1 MAEGVEAV
9 RRTSLQARL
18 ECWLV
23 FAIAAAVVL
32 HVGSAATCRHGL
44 VNWDGLSALAHAF
57 DVVYKEP
64 TVNLS
69 LIGFVEPPA
78 PALLYLP
85 LAGLFPTLAQ
95 SGYATVIF
103 GAILLGL
110 CAVLLDALALRLGL
124 AWWLRY
130 PLVGLLILHPVAL
143 SYAALGS
150 PVVLLLFAVLG
161 MTKSLAAWGDEQHLR
176 DLIGC
181 SLYAAIAL
189 LTRYEAIFLV
199 LAAALYIGVRCAL
212 STNEAGGTNS
222 GMAMGSGKRVGR
234 YSRVEGTLITF
245 LLPVAYFG
253 GVWIGANWVIMGDPW
268 HSLAAIFPGGATVSE
283 GWTAAAI
290 MLPLLVFPLC
300 YALAY
305 HELRPPGPWH
315 GGAAV
320 ALLMAT
326 ALAMPLAWPALYA
339 NSSDGLLLWG
349 PLASVTVVMLA
360 GSLVLAAVIAARY
373 LQQRK
378 VAAQQRRPLV
388 GTIFLA
394 AASVL
399 MLIVMRPMGAG
410 LPASATDVLRGYV
423 AFAHSATADR
433 EAAAMLA
440 EHYEPGRRVVVAGWP
455 GFALALYSG
464 HADKATVLA
473 EAAVDAEVASS
484 LQAGDML
491 VLFEGEG
498 AWEEAMA
505 WCALEPEW
513 LVGRWTGFRV
523 TSASGGEE

>member
-1 MAEGVEAV
+1 M
-9 RRTSLQARL
+9 

-23 FAIAAAVVL
+23 FVIATGLVV

-85 LAGLFPTLAQ
+85 LAGLFPSLAQ

-110 CAVLLDALALRLGL
+110 CAVLLHALALRLGL

-130 PLVGLLILHPVAL
+130 PLVALLILHPVAL
-143 SYAALGS
+143 SYAALGA

-161 MTKSLAAWGDEQHLR
+161 MTKSLAAWGDAQHLR

-189 LTRYEAIFLV
+189 LTRYEAVFLV

-212 STNEAGGTNS
+212 SAKES
-222 GMAMGSGKRVGR
+222 GNGVGR

-245 LLPVAYFG
+245 LLPVVYFG
-253 GVWIGANWVIMGDPW
+253 GVWIGANWLIMGDPW
-268 HSLAAIFPGGATVSE
+268 HSLSAIFPGGATVSE
-283 GWTAAAI
+283 AWTGAVI

-305 HELRPPGPWH
+305 HELRLPGPWH

-320 ALLMAT
+320 ALLMGA
-326 ALAMPLAWPALYA
+326 AVAMPLAWPSLYA

-349 PLASVTVVMLA
+349 PLASVTVTMLA

-373 LQQRK
+373 LQQRE
-378 VAAQQRRPLV
+378 VAAQERRPTV

-394 AASVL
+394 AASIAI
-399 MLIVMRPMGAG
+399 LILMRPMGAA
-410 LPASATDVLRGYV
+410 LPASATDGLRGYV
-423 AFAHSATADR
+423 AFAHSAPADR
-433 EAAAMLA
+433 QAAEMLA
-440 EHYEPGRRVVVAGWP
+440 DHYEPGRRVVVAGWP

-464 HADKATVLA
+464 YADKATVLA
-473 EAAVDAEVASS
+473 EAAVDEQVARS

-491 VLFEGEG
+491 VLLEGEEE
-498 AWEEAMA
+498 WEAAME

-513 LVGRWTGFRV
+513 LAGRWIGFRV
-523 TSASGGEE
+523 KRDSEGDE

>member
-1 MAEGVEAV
+1 M
-9 RRTSLQARL
+9 ARL

-23 FAIAAAVVL
+23 FAITGALVL

-78 PALLYLP
+78 PALIYLP

-110 CAVLLDALALRLGL
+110 CAVLLDALTLRLGL
-124 AWWLRY
+124 GWWLRY
-130 PLVGLLILHPVAL
+130 PLLGFLILHPIAL

-161 MTKSLAAWGDEQHLR
+161 MAKSLASWGDARHLR

-189 LTRYEAIFLV
+189 LTRYEAVFLV
-199 LAAALYIGVRCAL
+199 VAAALYIGFRSAL
-212 STNEAGGTNS
+212 SAPEARATS
-222 GMAMGSGKRVGR
+222 SATAVGSAKPVGS
-234 YSRVEGTLITF
+234 YSRVEGTLIMF

-253 GVWIGANWVIMGDPW
+253 GVWIGANWLIMGDPW
-268 HSLAAIFPGGATVSE
+268 HSLAATFAGAVPVPDL
-283 GWTAAAI
+283 WTGAVI
-290 MLPLLVFPLC
+290 IVPLLVFPLC

-305 HELRPPGPWH
+305 HELRLPGPWH
-315 GGAAV
+315 GGAGV
-320 ALLMAT
+320 ALLMVA
-326 ALAMPLAWPALYA
+326 AVGMPLVWPSLYA
-339 NSSDGLLLWG
+339 NLSDGLLLWG

-373 LQQRK
+373 LQRTQ
-378 VAAQQRRPLV
+378 VAAEKRRPLV
-388 GTIFLA
+388 GTVFLA
-394 AASVL
+394 AASIVILIL
-399 MLIVMRPMGAG
+399 MGPMGAR

-423 AFAHSATADR
+423 AFAHSATGDR

-440 EHYEPGRRVVVAGWP
+440 KHYEEGRQVVIAGWP

-464 HADKATVLA
+464 CGNKTNVLA
-473 EAAVDAEVASS
+473 EAGLDEKVASS
-484 LQAGDML
+484 LQVGDML
-491 VLFEGEG
+491 VLFEGEK
-498 AWEEAMA
+498 AWEQAMRYYT
-505 WCALEPEW
+505 LEPEW
-513 LVGRWTGFRV
+513 LAGRWTGFRV
-523 TSASGGEE
+523 KKRSNSEK